1 MSDYRIDYRIAAS
14 GGTLIRLIHRGL
26 PNPDRWTFIP
36 YATTYFTSDGES
48 KGDGYP
54 SATWTWELLS
64 QIQLNALLAF
74 FSADTDASVEVDIR
88 TPTERGARVGTTDY
102 TAIMHRPI
110 AGDNKEMIKDSV
122 SPVWTEVT
130 MRFTRLE

>member
-1 MSDYRIDYRIAAS
+1 MSDYRIDFRIAAS

-36 YATTYFTSDGES
+36 YATTYLTSDGES

-54 SATWTWELLS
+54 SATWMWELLS
-64 QIQLNALLAF
+64 QIQLNALLEF

-110 AGDNKEMIKDSV
+110 GGENKEMIKDSA

-130 MRFTRLE
+130 MRFTRLT

>member
-14 GGTLIRLIHRGL
+14 GGTLVRLIHRGL

-36 YATTYFTSDGES
+36 YAKTYFTSDGAS
-48 KGDGYP
+48 KGDGHP

-64 QIQLNALLAF
+64 QLQLNALLEF

-110 AGDNKEMIKDSV
+110 AGDNKEMIKDSA